1 MRPAKTLQ
9 RNTGMAV
16 ARLPRLLVQVFV
28 LLATLVIL
36 SGATT
41 QGSVPVYY
49 FYGADCA
56 HCTEITPQIE
66 ELETVYPQLELYT
79 LEISR
84 NESNSDLF
92 NKFILAYNP
101 PAVDIPAAFVGT
113 TVLIGYELTKER
125 LAAEIAYCMEHE
137 CPDPRIVVGETG
149 DQEPGKN
156 DPSLLVML
164 IGTALVEGINPCGFA
179 VLIVLLASLLMVKSK
194 RGVLIIGL
202 TFIVTVFVTHA
213 IVGFGIMEFYLVSGI
228 TPVMRAVI
236 IAIVIPAGLINV
248 FDFWREQSTLAIPAF
263 IKPTL
268 GKLARYG
275 SIPAAVLL
283 GVLSTIAGLPCTGP
297 IYLAM
302 LDLMAAVPT
311 KTAFYLI
318 TYNLCYALP
327 LFVILLI
334 VYRETS
340 AEDVDTWRKGK
351 RKYMKLIGGLLML
364 AIGFAM
370 LFGVI

>member
-1 MRPAKTLQ
+1 MRQVKTLR
-9 RNTGMAV
+9 RNTGMAETRITRV
-16 ARLPRLLVQVFV
+16 PVQVLV
-28 LLATLVIL
+28 LLALLVLL
-36 SGATT
+36 SGAAA

-56 HCTEITPQIE
+56 HCREITPQIE
-66 ELETVYPQLELYT
+66 ALEAVYPQLDLYT

-92 NKFILAYNP
+92 NTFIMAYNP

-113 TVLIGYELTKER
+113 TALIGYELTKER
-125 LAAEIAYCMEHE
+125 LATEIAYCLEHE
-137 CPDPRIVVGETG
+137 CPDPLAVVGETG
-149 DQEPGKN
+149 DQEQETN
-156 DPSLLVML
+156 DPSLLLML
-164 IGTALVEGINPCGFA
+164 VGTALVEGINPCGFA
-179 VLIVLLASLLMVKSK
+179 VLIVLLASLLMIKSK
-194 RGVLIIGL
+194 RGVLIIGI
-202 TFIVTVFVTHA
+202 TFIATVFVTHML
-213 IVGFGIMEFYLVSGI
+213 VGFGIMEFYLVAGI
-228 TPVMRAVI
+228 TPVMRAMI

-248 FDFWREQSTLAIPAF
+248 LDFWREKSTLAIPAF

-268 GKLARYG
+268 GNLARYG

-302 LDLMAAVPT
+302 LDLMASVPT
-311 KTAFYLI
+311 KTVFYLI
-318 TYNLCYALP
+318 IYNLCYALP
-327 LFVILLI
+327 LFVILVV

-340 AEDVDTWRKGK
+340 AEDVDAWRKGK

-370 LFGVI
+370 LFGVL

>member
-1 MRPAKTLQ
+1 MRQAKTLQ
-9 RNTGMAV
+9 RNTRMAV
-16 ARLPRLLVQVFV
+16 SRLPRVLVLALV
-28 LLATLVIL
+28 LLATLVML
-36 SGATT
+36 SGAVA

-66 ELETVYPQLELYT
+66 ELEAVYPELELYT

-92 NKFILAYNP
+92 NTFIMAYNP

-113 TVLIGYELTKER
+113 TALIGYELTKER

-137 CPDPRIVVGETG
+137 CPDPRAVVGETG
-149 DQEPGKN
+149 DQETN
-156 DPSLLVML
+156 DPSLFVML

-202 TFIVTVFVTHA
+202 TFIASVFATHA
-213 IVGFGIMEFYLVSGI
+213 IVGFGILEFYLVSGI
-228 TPVMRAVI
+228 TPAMRAVI
-236 IAIVIPAGLINV
+236 LAIVIPAGLINV
-248 FDFWREQSTLAIPAF
+248 LDFWREQSTLAIPAF

-351 RKYMKLIGGLLML
+351 RKFMKLIGGLLML

-370 LFGVI
+370 LFGVM

>member
-1 MRPAKTLQ
+1 
-9 RNTGMAV
+9 MAV
-16 ARLPRLLVQVFV
+16 SRLPHILALELVLLVTLV
-28 LLATLVIL
+28 LL
-36 SGATT
+36 SGVTA
-41 QGSVPVYY
+41 QDSVPVYY

-66 ELETVYPQLELYT
+66 ELEAVYPQLELYK
-79 LEISR
+79 LEISY

-92 NKFILAYNP
+92 NKFIQAYNP

-113 TVLIGYELTKER
+113 TALIGYELTKAR

-137 CPDPRIVVGETG
+137 CPDPRAVVGETG
-149 DQEPGKN
+149 DQEPETN
-156 DPSLLVML
+156 APSLLLML
-164 IGTALVEGINPCGFA
+164 LGTALVEGINPCGFA

-202 TFIVTVFVTHA
+202 TFIASVFATHV
-213 IVGFGIMEFYLVSGI
+213 IVGFGIMEFYLLLGI

-248 FDFWREQSTLAIPAF
+248 LDFWREKSTLAIPAF

-275 SIPAAVLL
+275 SIPAAMLL
-283 GVLSTIAGLPCTGP
+283 GVLATIAGLPCTGP
-297 IYLAM
+297 IYIAM

-311 KTAFYLI
+311 KTALYLI
-318 TYNLCYALP
+318 IYNLCYALP
-327 LFVILLI
+327 LFVILLV

-340 AEDVDTWRKGK
+340 AGDVDAWRKGK

-364 AIGFAM
+364 AIGIAM
-370 LFGVI
+370 LFGVM

>member
-9 RNTGMAV
+9 RTAGMSV
-16 ARLPRLLVQVFV
+16 ARLPQRRALALV
-28 LLATLVIL
+28 LLALLFFL
-36 SGATT
+36 SVATA
-41 QGSVPVYY
+41 QVSVPVYY

-66 ELETVYPQLELYT
+66 ALEAVYPELELYK

-84 NESNSDLF
+84 NESNSERF

-101 PAVDIPAAFVGT
+101 PAVDIPAAFVGDT
-113 TVLIGYELTKER
+113 ALIGYELTKER
-125 LAAEIAYCMEHE
+125 LAAEIEYCREHE
-137 CPDPRIVVGETG
+137 CPDPRAVVGETG
-149 DQEPGKN
+149 ER
-156 DPSLLVML
+156 DPETNGSSLLLML

-194 RGVLIIGL
+194 RGVLIVGL
-202 TFIVTVFVTHA
+202 TFIITVFATHLM
-213 IVGFGIMEFYLVSGI
+213 VGFGIMEFYLVLGI
-228 TPVMRAVI
+228 TPIMRAVI

-248 FDFWREQSTLAIPAF
+248 LDFWREKSTLAIPAF

-275 SIPAAVLL
+275 SLPAAVLL
-283 GVLSTIAGLPCTGP
+283 GFLATIAGLPCTGP

-311 KTAFYLI
+311 KTVVYLI
-318 TYNLCYALP
+318 IYNLCYVLP
-327 LFVILLI
+327 LVVILMV